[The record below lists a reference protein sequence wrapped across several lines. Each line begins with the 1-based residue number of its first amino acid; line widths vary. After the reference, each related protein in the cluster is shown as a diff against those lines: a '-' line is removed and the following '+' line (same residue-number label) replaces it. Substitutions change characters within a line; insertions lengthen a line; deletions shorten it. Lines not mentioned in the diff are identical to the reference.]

1 MSHFDTAQRQRV
13 NGCQERSRSAN
24 IHPSRLLKSMI
35 FTNDFKK
42 LYLEEAAVVE
52 VVVLASPVEAEAAYS
67 CS

>member
-1 MSHFDTAQRQRV
+1 
-13 NGCQERSRSAN
+13 
-24 IHPSRLLKSMI
+24 MI